1 MKSQIFTFVYLTK
14 KKAVWRLILAC
25 RMPFL
30 GDEFGGLKERL
41 HESPRHSRF
50 PLAVNLS
57 I

>member
-14 KKAVWRLILAC
+14 KKAVWKLILAC

-30 GDEFGGLKERL
+30 GDEFGGLKKRL